1 MVYYIKVCKRRPHCI
16 KDVQIIEKLMHIF
29 AQEKGK
35 RGKKMLKK
43 ELRKKIQAVIMAA
56 IVTFTT
62 VGAPAVT
69 FADELPGEAVVAEF
83 SDGEEASGNSTGD
96 EFSAGT
102 DVTVQ
107 NSVGD
112 DQPSVSADENSDG
125 STEDGSAE
133 AEDQAA
139 VDAVKKA
146 FDAEF
151 GSLRPIYG
159 TDSNIADTVL
169 ARIQNYTLD
178 VDVSKVK
185 VSLESTED
193 STYIGTDGT
202 IHYVTDG
209 LGGMGVYSKNISCT
223 FKFTCNSAS
232 AVSDRTVTVGWDRE
246 YFKGKMQIEADSLTW
261 DSIKGNNESQEE
273 VDSDLTLPGCMGSN
287 ARSVWSEITWES
299 SEPDVISIQ
308 APSIDSMIYP

>member
-102 DVTVQ
+102 DVTV
-107 NSVGD
+107 
-112 DQPSVSADENSDG
+112 
-125 STEDGSAE
+125 
-133 AEDQAA
+133 
-139 VDAVKKA
+139 
-146 FDAEF
+146 
-151 GSLRPIYG
+151 
-159 TDSNIADTVL
+159 
-169 ARIQNYTLD
+169 
-178 VDVSKVK
+178 
-185 VSLESTED
+185 
-193 STYIGTDGT
+193 
-202 IHYVTDG
+202 
-209 LGGMGVYSKNISCT
+209 
-223 FKFTCNSAS
+223 
-232 AVSDRTVTVGWDRE
+232 
-246 YFKGKMQIEADSLTW
+246 
-261 DSIKGNNESQEE
+261 
-273 VDSDLTLPGCMGSN
+273 
-287 ARSVWSEITWES
+287 
-299 SEPDVISIQ
+299 
-308 APSIDSMIYP
+308 